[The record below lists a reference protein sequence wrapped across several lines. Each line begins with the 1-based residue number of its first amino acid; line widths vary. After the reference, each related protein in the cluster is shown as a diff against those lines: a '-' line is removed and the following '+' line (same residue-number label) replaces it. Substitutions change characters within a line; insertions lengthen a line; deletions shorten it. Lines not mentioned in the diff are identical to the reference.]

1 MNAEVPLAVSARG
14 VAKRYG
20 PVLAL
25 DNFNLDIRR
34 GEVFCLLGPNGSG
47 KTTFIRLLAGFMSPT
62 AGSLQVAGFDVQK
75 ESMQAR
81 RQIGYAPEAAPMY
94 RHMRVGEFLV
104 FMARLRQVPAL
115 DVKSAVARVAE
126 QLAITHKLDAPMPT
140 LSRGYRQRVCIAQ
153 ALVHEPQL
161 LILDEPSNGLD
172 PRQIIEMRHL
182 IRSLAGKYTV
192 LMSSHILPEVARTAD
207 RVAVLLGGQLKG
219 QRTVSAQDTDLEDW
233 FLSLA

>member
-1 MNAEVPLAVSARG
+1 MNDATLCVSARG

-25 DNFNLDIRR
+25 DDFNLDIRR
-34 GEVFCLLGPNGSG
+34 GEIVCLLGPNGSG
-47 KTTFIRLLAGFMSPT
+47 KTTFIRLLAGFMSPS
-62 AGSLQVAGFDVQK
+62 AGSVSVAGFDVQRDA
-75 ESMQAR
+75 MQAR

-94 RHMRVGEFLV
+94 RHMRVGEFLA
-104 FMARLRQVPAL
+104 FMARLRQVPSR
-115 DVKSAVARVAE
+115 DVASAVARVAE
-126 QLAITHKLDAPMPT
+126 QLALTDRLDAPMPT

-182 IRSLAGKYTV
+182 IRSLAGRYTV

-207 RVAVLLGGQLKG
+207 RVAVLLGGRLRG
-219 QRTVSAQDTDLEDW
+219 ERTVSPEDTDLEDW

>member
-1 MNAEVPLAVSARG
+1 MSDTAPAVSARG
-14 VAKRYG
+14 VSKRYG

-25 DNFNLDIRR
+25 DDFNLDIRR

-47 KTTFIRLLAGFMSPT
+47 KTTFIRLLAGFMSPS
-62 AGSLQVAGFDVQK
+62 AGTLQVAGFDVQR
-75 ESMQAR
+75 EPMQAR
-81 RQIGYAPEAAPMY
+81 RSIGYAPESAPMY
-94 RHMRVGEFLV
+94 RHMRVGEFLA
-104 FMARLRQVPAL
+104 FMARLRQVPARE
-115 DVKSAVARVAE
+115 VPGAIARVAE
-126 QLAITHKLDAPMPT
+126 QLALADKLDAPMPT

-182 IRSLAGKYTV
+182 IRSLAGRYTV

-207 RVAVLLGGQLKG
+207 RVAVLLGGRLKG
-219 QRTVSAQDTDLEDW
+219 QRTLSPQDTDLEDW
-233 FLSLA
+233 FLALA

>member
-1 MNAEVPLAVSARG
+1 MNGATLCVSARG

-25 DNFNLDIRR
+25 DDFNLDIRH
-34 GEVFCLLGPNGSG
+34 GEIVCLLGPNGSG

-62 AGSLQVAGFDVQK
+62 AGSVQVAGFDVQRDA
-75 ESMQAR
+75 MQAR

-94 RHMRVGEFLV
+94 RHMSVGEFLA
-104 FMARLRQVPAL
+104 FMARLRQLPSKN
-115 DVKSAVARVAE
+115 VKWAVARVAE
-126 QLAITHKLDAPMPT
+126 QLALNDKLDAPMPT

-153 ALVHEPQL
+153 ALVHEPEL

-207 RVAVLLGGQLKG
+207 RVAVLLGGRLRG
-219 QRTVSAQDTDLEDW
+219 ERRVSPEDTDLEDW
-233 FLSLA
+233 FISLA

>member
-1 MNAEVPLAVSARG
+1 MSDATLAVSARG

-25 DNFNLDIRR
+25 DDFSLEIRR

-47 KTTFIRLLAGFMSPT
+47 KTTFIRLLAGFMSPS
-62 AGSLQVAGFDVQK
+62 AGSLHVAGFDVQADA
-75 ESMQAR
+75 MQAR
-81 RQIGYAPEAAPMY
+81 RCIGYAPEAAPMY
-94 RHMRVGEFLV
+94 RHMRVGEFLA
-104 FMARLRQVPAL
+104 FMARLRQVPSR
-115 DVKSAVARVAE
+115 DVKAAVARVAE
-126 QLAITHKLDAPMPT
+126 QLALTDKLDAPMPT

-192 LMSSHILPEVARTAD
+192 LMSSHILPEVVRTAD
-207 RVAVLLGGQLKG
+207 RVAVLLGGRLKG
-219 QRTVSAQDTDLEDW
+219 QRMVSADDTDLEDW

>member
-1 MNAEVPLAVSARG
+1 MNEDAPLAVSARG
-14 VAKRYG
+14 VAKCYG

-25 DNFNLDIRR
+25 DDFNLDIRR

-94 RHMRVGEFLV
+94 RHMRVGEFLA
-104 FMARLRQVPAL
+104 FMARLRQVPSRT
-115 DVKSAVARVAE
+115 VKDAVARVAE

-219 QRTVSAQDTDLEDW
+219 QRTVNAQDTDLEDW

>member
-1 MNAEVPLAVSARG
+1 MIDPTPAVCARG

-25 DNFNLDIRR
+25 DDFSLDIQR
-34 GEVFCLLGPNGSG
+34 GEIVCLLGPNGSG
-47 KTTFIRLLAGFMSPT
+47 KTTFIRLLAGFMSPS
-62 AGSLQVAGFDVQK
+62 AGTLQVAGYDV
-75 ESMQAR
+75 EREPMRAR
-81 RQIGYAPEAAPMY
+81 QCIGYAPESAPMY
-94 RHMRVGEFLV
+94 RHMRVGEFLA
-104 FMARLRQVPAL
+104 FMARLRKVPL
-115 DVKSAVARVAE
+115 RMVGDAVARVAE
-126 QLAITHKLDAPMPT
+126 QLALAHKLDAPMPT

-182 IRSLAGKYTV
+182 IRTLAGKYTV

-207 RVAVLLGGQLKG
+207 RVAVLLDGKIKG
-219 QRTVSAQDTDLEDW
+219 QRSVSPSDTDLEDW